1 MFLHKRLFFL
11 VGELD
16 SAMFFLYLY
25 NKEMARG
32 GQTVSKEKVV
42 VEIFGQYYTMV
53 GDTSS
58 SHMRMVAGY
67 VDDKMRQISAASP
80 RLDTNKLAV
89 LAALNMADEYFK
101 LRLEY
106 EELIKLLENTAAQ
119 EEENEV
125 GEERDEEAV
134 EADKE

>member
-1 MFLHKRLFFL
+1 
-11 VGELD
+11 
-16 SAMFFLYLY
+16 MFFLYLY
-25 NKEMARG
+25 SKETARG

-67 VDDKMRQISAASP
+67 VDDKMRQISAVNP

-106 EELIKLLENTAAQ
+106 EELIKLLEKTAAP
-119 EEENEV
+119 EETEEDV
-125 GEERDEEAV
+125 AGEEPEEEAV